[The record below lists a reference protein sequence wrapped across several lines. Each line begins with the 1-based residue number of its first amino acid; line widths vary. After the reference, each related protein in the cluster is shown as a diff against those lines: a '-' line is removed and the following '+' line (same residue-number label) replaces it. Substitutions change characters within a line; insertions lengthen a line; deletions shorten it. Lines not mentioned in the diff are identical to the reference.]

1 MKKRDSANITI
12 ATVIQNL
19 LKRSFTAQGPDDY
32 IVIDALRRSK
42 SSLSC
47 ASPTELGDYL
57 ERLSPD
63 QLKGVANNVK
73 GIFHELKYID
83 YINSS
88 DLGLHA
94 EIYQET
100 NHPGADIRVVNVKTG
115 ELVRELQLKA
125 TESTAYIQEHIQR
138 YPHIDVAATSEIA
151 ERLQGIE
158 STGFSNADL
167 TSQTSTSFEEIEDLS
182 INSQIED
189 SLETSVLLSAA
200 FQASQVLTGKKKMA
214 EASKDALINI
224 GIATS
229 TTALVAYLFG

>member
-1 MKKRDSANITI
+1 MKTKDSANITI

-19 LKRSFTAQGPDDY
+19 LRRTFTAQGPDDY

-47 ASPTELGDYL
+47 AGPRELGDYL
-57 ERLSPD
+57 EKLSPE

-94 EIYQET
+94 EIYQNT
-100 NHPGADIRVVNVKTG
+100 NHPGADIRVTNIQTG

-125 TESTAYIQEHIQR
+125 TDSTAYIQEHIQR
-138 YPHIDVAATSEIA
+138 YPHINLAATSEIA

-158 STGFSNADL
+158 STGFSNAGL
-167 TSQTSTSFEEIEDLS
+167 ASQTSSSFDEIEDLS
-182 INSQIED
+182 MNSQIED
-189 SLETSVLLSAA
+189 SLETSGLLSAA
-200 FQASQVLTGKKKMA
+200 FQASQVLAGKKKMA
-214 EASKDALINI
+214 EASKDALVNI

-229 TTALVAYLFG
+229 TTVLVTYLFG

>member
-19 LKRSFTAQGPDDY
+19 LKRSFMAQGPDDY

-94 EIYQET
+94 DIYQET

-151 ERLQGIE
+151 GRLQGIE

-214 EASKDALINI
+214 EASKDALISI